1 MTYNY
6 DLTKIVQLES
16 EEIDKKI
23 RSQDYANLEGMLE
36 NLGTQA
42 FIEDIQLRNRSW
54 LQDSP
59 IPLKIS
65 ESPVVKIFDSS
76 AKEKIYTNKD
86 ILLEAIKQYDPE
98 KHDEQLESL
107 LSNLSKEQ
115 KEFLFYCNKS
125 IDPISHVS
133 EEIAQKTNEQ
143 RQQYMNFAR
152 RIYRDKAFNEKVEL
166 PELSKLLSFNVEK
179 LSNGN
184 IRIDQF
190 SYHSCE
196 ATITNYNLSSIEMD
210 QKGHIQS
217 EMLQVEMLKEGEK
230 YTKYLTPVPEILKA
244 KLNNPKDLKSDFD
257 NSVMESIPDWSQEQ
271 YKNLK
276 LEELPKEYFIQYR
289 QKLTETLARKGFD
302 HEIVDEILWKKIS
315 QDVKNGKNIK
325 HYLSEKNY
333 PLRSQV
339 KILSDLQEKSNEDAK
354 LFIDALDKTKTL
366 ENKLDVVDT
375 VSKLQEQDK
384 RYHSDEKTLAFLKS
398 INGQISDAEMNKI
411 ISANRGIGY
420 LLGSE
425 TESQKI
431 LKKFNKS
438 GPEK

>member
-1 MTYNY
+1 MQ
-6 DLTKIVQLES
+6 KRQ
-16 EEIDKKI
+16 
-23 RSQDYANLEGMLE
+23 
-36 NLGTQA
+36 
-42 FIEDIQLRNRSW
+42 F
-54 LQDSP
+54 
-59 IPLKIS
+59 
-65 ESPVVKIFDSS
+65 
-76 AKEKIYTNKD
+76 YTNKD

-125 IDPISHVS
+125 IDPISPVS
-133 EEIAQKTNEQ
+133 EEIAEKTNEQ

-210 QKGHIQS
+210 QKGHIKS
-217 EMLQVEMLKEGEK
+217 ERLQVEMLKEGEK

-244 KLNNPKDLKSDFD
+244 KLNNPKDLIFQSDFD
-257 NSVMESIPDWSQEQ
+257 NSVMESIPDWSQEH

-302 HEIVDEILWKKIS
+302 REIVDEILWKKIS

-339 KILSDLQEKSNEDAK
+339 KILSDLQEKSNEDAQ

-366 ENKLDVVDT
+366 EHKLGVVDT